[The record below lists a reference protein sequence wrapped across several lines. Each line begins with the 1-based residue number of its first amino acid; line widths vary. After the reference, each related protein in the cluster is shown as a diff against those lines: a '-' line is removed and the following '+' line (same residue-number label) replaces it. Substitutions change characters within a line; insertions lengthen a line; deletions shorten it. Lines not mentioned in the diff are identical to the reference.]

1 MKYAV
6 IVFTLVALAFLFVSN
21 VINKLPDY
29 GAVPEWSF
37 VDQNEQP
44 MGSAQLLG
52 KPWVANFLF
61 TSCPGA
67 CPLLAQATMQL
78 QERLKTWFPKS
89 GPMPAAIISITVDPV
104 TDTPERLRSF
114 GGTFKADPAIW
125 SFVRGDY
132 PEMEALVTGGFHQ
145 ALIRD
150 DRDRELEVEQD
161 PVIAN
166 ATPIDTAHSVKF
178 VLVDAEGRIRGF
190 YEQDSRSLD
199 RLSNDLRR
207 LSP

>member
-1 MKYAV
+1 MKYIV
-6 IVFTLVALAFLFVSN
+6 IVVSLVALAFLFVSN
-21 VINKLPDY
+21 VLNKLPDY
-29 GAVPEWSF
+29 GALPEWTF
-37 VDQNEQP
+37 VDENERP
-44 MGSAQLLG
+44 IGSAQLRG

-78 QERLKTWFPKS
+78 QDRLKTWLPKS

-125 SFVRGDY
+125 SFVRGEY
-132 PEMEALVTGGFHQ
+132 AEMEALVTGGFHQ

-150 DRDRELEVEQD
+150 DRDRELEVEKD
-161 PVIAN
+161 PVIAQ

-190 YEQDSRSLD
+190 YEQDARSLD

-207 LSP
+207 LTP